1 MAGEIG
7 FELSGH
13 QVLLR
18 PLITEKTMHLSERRN
33 TFCFLVS
40 TSATKQDVKDAV
52 EQHWNVRVVGVRI
65 QNRVGKTRRFK
76 AMIAETAPTKRAL
89 VTLHEDDRIA
99 LF

>member
-7 FELSGH
+7 FELRGH
-13 QVLLR
+13 EVLLR

-40 TSATKQDVKDAV
+40 TAATKQSVKEAV
-52 EQHWNVRVVGVRI
+52 EKHWSVRVVGVRI
-65 QNRVGKTRRFK
+65 QNRVGKSRRFK
-76 AMIAETAPTKRAL
+76 AMIGETSPSKRAL

>member
-1 MAGEIG
+1 MAQVHG
-7 FELSGH
+7 FELRGH
-13 QVLLR
+13 EVLLR

-40 TSATKQDVKDAV
+40 TSATKQSVKAAV
-52 EQHWNVRVVGVRI
+52 EEHWRVRVTGVRI
-65 QNRVGKTRRFK
+65 QNRIGKTRRFK
-76 AMIAETAPTKRAL
+76 AMIGETSPSKRAL

>member
-1 MAGEIG
+1 MAAEIG
-7 FELSGH
+7 FELRGH
-13 QVLLR
+13 EVLLR

-40 TSATKQDVKDAV
+40 AAATKQSVKEAV
-52 EQHWNVRVVGVRI
+52 EAHWSVRVTGVRI
-65 QNRVGKTRRFK
+65 QNRVGKSRRFK
-76 AMIAETAPTKRAL
+76 AMVGETSPSKRAL